1 MRSVT
6 LQKTQ
11 KTTSK
16 TSSPIKPTMKK
27 SKDIFTVKEC
37 DAILREFGAR
47 PATAAQIKIFTEAEA
62 RSKAKHAKHLV
73 AAWLDLIFKEDPS
86 PLSGMGFSFSL

>member
-1 MRSVT
+1 
-6 LQKTQ
+6 
-11 KTTSK
+11 
-16 TSSPIKPTMKK
+16 MKK

-73 AAWLDLIFKEDPS
+73 AA
-86 PLSGMGFSFSL
+86 

>member
-11 KTTSK
+11 KTTLK
-16 TSSPIKPTMKK
+16 TSLPIKRGTKP
-27 SKDIFTVKEC
+27 SQDIFTVKEC

-47 PATAAQIKIFTEAEA
+47 PATAAQIKIFSEAEA
-62 RSKAKHAKHLV
+62 RSKAKHSKRLV
-73 AAWLDLIFKEDPS
+73 AA
-86 PLSGMGFSFSL
+86 